1 LPGTNKSYRFISIN
15 PCGMNKI
22 FVVSDGTGRTAE
34 QTLMAALTQFPGNEV
49 EVIQKGDVRTESQ
62 IEEIVAEVVIYKGFI
77 VHTLVSES
85 LREDMLRISRIHNID
100 AIDLMGPLLSRLAHH
115 FADSPTGEPGLFFS
129 LNKEYFKR
137 IDSMQFAFNHDDG
150 QRDEE
155 YDKAEI
161 VLVGVSRTF
170 KTPLSIYLA
179 FKGWFVANYP
189 IVMGID
195 LPDSLS
201 NMPHGSVFGLMTQAH
216 DLSSLRLVRQQY
228 LGGATGEYSSVDFVR
243 KELSYAQNIFNRFEW
258 PVIQVTNKP
267 IEEIASE
274 ILAIKRRIRKG
285 GN

>member
-1 LPGTNKSYRFISIN
+1 
-15 PCGMNKI
+15 MNKVFI
-22 FVVSDGTGRTAE
+22 VSDGTGRTAE

-49 EVIQKGDVRTESQ
+49 ELIQKGDIRTEMQ
-62 IEEIVAEVVIYKGFI
+62 IEEIVSEAVSEKGFI
-77 VHTLVSES
+77 VHTLVSET

-150 QRDEE
+150 QRAEDYE
-155 YDKAEI
+155 KAEI

-189 IVMGID
+189 IVMGVD

-201 NMPHGSVFGLMTQAH
+201 KMPYGSVFGLMTQAH
-216 DLSSLRLVRQQY
+216 DLSSLRIVRQQY
-228 LGGATGEYSSVDFVR
+228 LGGETGEYSSVNFVR
-243 KELSYAQNIFNRFEW
+243 KELNYAQNIFNRFEW

-274 ILAIKRRIRKG
+274 ILAVKRRIG
-285 GN
+285 